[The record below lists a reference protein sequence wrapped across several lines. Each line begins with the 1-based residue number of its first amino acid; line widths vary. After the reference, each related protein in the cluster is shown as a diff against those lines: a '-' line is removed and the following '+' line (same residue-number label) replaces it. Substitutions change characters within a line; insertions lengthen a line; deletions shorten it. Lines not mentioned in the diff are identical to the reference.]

1 MDPSV
6 ATDYDFILLR
16 GWLDLIDV
24 AKLLKSLGDYYPE
37 CVQKYEIDI
46 PVVLPDHY

>member
-6 ATDYDFILLR
+6 ATDYNFILLR
-16 GWLDLIDV
+16 GRLDLIDV
-24 AKLLKSLGDYYPE
+24 AKLLKPLGDYYPE

-46 PVVLPDHY
+46 PVVLTDHD